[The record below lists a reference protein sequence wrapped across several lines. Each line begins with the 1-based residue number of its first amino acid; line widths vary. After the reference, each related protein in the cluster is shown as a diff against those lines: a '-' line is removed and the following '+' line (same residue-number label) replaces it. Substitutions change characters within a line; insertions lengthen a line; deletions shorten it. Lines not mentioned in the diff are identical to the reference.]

1 MRHHSN
7 PVALPTCRSC
17 FGGRGKNH
25 FRLKT
30 PRRLDTFVY
39 SQSYALG
46 ITRGRDMKINFV
58 LPMGVLVASLT
69 GSVVMLQNMGVVLE
83 VSVITMKYMISDTRT
98 R

>member
-1 MRHHSN
+1 
-7 PVALPTCRSC
+7 
-17 FGGRGKNH
+17 
-25 FRLKT
+25 
-30 PRRLDTFVY
+30 
-39 SQSYALG
+39 
-46 ITRGRDMKINFV
+46 MKINFV